1 MVMMMFCHDWGTRG
15 RADINTDRGTLISR
29 ERQTEAQLR
38 SHFGSR
44 LGGFGCLALMLKWQ
58 PCSHWFIRRGLRSWP
73 RGPLPQRVGAQLAPG
88 REALVPCMATLA
100 AAAASF
106 LGAAG
111 HAGGSRTAGLL
122 PSCACRHSCEYVSVT
137 LGSSL
142 GGLDDEAVLS
152 PCGPHSCCNTCQ
164 STWAT
169 RRMRA
174 SEGIWMLARHLWSQ
188 PVDEP

>member
-1 MVMMMFCHDWGTRG
+1 
-15 RADINTDRGTLISR
+15 
-29 ERQTEAQLR
+29 
-38 SHFGSR
+38 
-44 LGGFGCLALMLKWQ
+44 
-58 PCSHWFIRRGLRSWP
+58 
-73 RGPLPQRVGAQLAPG
+73 VGAQLAPG

-100 AAAASF
+100 PAAASL

-152 PCGPHSCCNTCQ
+152 PCGPHSCCYTCQ

-174 SEGIWMLARHLWSQ
+174 SEGLWMPAGISGRSLWTRRDEVLLGLAWRWGNEVARRF
-188 PVDEP
+188 P